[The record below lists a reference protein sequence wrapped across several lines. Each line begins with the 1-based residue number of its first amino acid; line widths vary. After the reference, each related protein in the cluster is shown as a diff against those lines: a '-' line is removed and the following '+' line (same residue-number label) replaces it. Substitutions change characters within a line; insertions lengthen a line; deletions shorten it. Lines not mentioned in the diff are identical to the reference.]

1 MLQQHSLPEQSRF
14 SKRFATLH
22 IGKALRHA
30 GISKSFGLSSL
41 AIFQIVFSLVFEGK
55 NWFRLLESQRGADLP
70 SKDVVYRFLNQTTFA
85 WRRFLQN
92 LSLRTVLYFESLISS
107 TRVRVFIVDD
117 SVLSRN
123 RSKKA
128 ELLARVFDHS
138 TGKFTKGYTML
149 TLGWSDG
156 FSFAPLDFVMLSSAK
171 LANRMCEM
179 ASNLS
184 KRSAGYKRRM
194 EAFSRKPD
202 AVVALLERALTAG
215 FTADYVLM
223 DSWFTQAP
231 LLRQLTEKDLS
242 VIGMVKEMTQR
253 YLVHGQRMTLREVF
267 QSLPKSN
274 AKDIKGSV
282 IVHTACGLPV
292 KLVFVRNRNK
302 QRE

>member
-1 MLQQHSLPEQSRF
+1 MLQQRSLSEQSRI
-14 SKRFATLH
+14 SKLFVTLQ
-22 IGKALRHA
+22 IGKSLRHA

-41 AIFQIVFSLVFEGK
+41 VVFQIVFSLVFEGK
-55 NWFRLLESQRGADLP
+55 NWFRMLESQRGANLP
-70 SKDVVYRFLNQTTFA
+70 GKDVVYRFLNQASFA
-85 WRRFLQN
+85 WRRFLQTF
-92 LSLRTVLYFESLISS
+92 SLRIVRHFESLISS
-107 TRVRVFIVDD
+107 NRIRVFIVDD

-171 LANRMCEM
+171 LANRICEM

-184 KRSAGYKRRM
+184 KRSVGYKRRM

-202 AVVALLERALTAG
+202 AVVALLERAVAAG
-215 FTADYVLM
+215 FIADYVLM

-231 LLRQLTEKDLS
+231 LLRQLTGKGLS
-242 VIGMVKEMTQR
+242 VIGMVKEMKQR
-253 YLVHGQRMTLREVF
+253 YLIQG
-267 QSLPKSN
+267 
-274 AKDIKGSV
+274 
-282 IVHTACGLPV
+282 
-292 KLVFVRNRNK
+292 
-302 QRE
+302 